1 MAAELEEGKSMP
13 GLGTSALKTNIEYD
27 KICFALSNFTPVYYD
42 NCQKIIFDS
51 YATSRSDDHRNTFES
66 AGLRTFRLARDKFI
80 KFLDAKDYMHVLG
93 VAFILK
99 TVFEMVV
106 QQIALSP
113 DEITTREEAEKTS
126 KSGKETSKTKSYCKP
141 SDILSEWKE
150 IWEKR
155 KQEPSSEVINRYAAK

>member
-42 NCQKIIFDS
+42 NCQIIFDS

-99 TVFEMVV
+99 TVTEGFEM
-106 QQIALSP
+106 SP